1 MQGLTNACEDAAGQE
16 SPYSYIR
23 CTLKNERSIYRRLG
37 QWMLLFKAE
46 QEETS
51 NAHRHDDVAIAEIVL
66 RVFRANLTRGLS
78 VFEFQPHLADISDS
92 L

>member
-1 MQGLTNACEDAAGQE
+1 MPARMLQV
-16 SPYSYIR
+16 
-23 CTLKNERSIYRRLG
+23 KNLRIATSGALSKTKEASIG
-37 QWMLLFKAE
+37 GWANGCFFFKAE